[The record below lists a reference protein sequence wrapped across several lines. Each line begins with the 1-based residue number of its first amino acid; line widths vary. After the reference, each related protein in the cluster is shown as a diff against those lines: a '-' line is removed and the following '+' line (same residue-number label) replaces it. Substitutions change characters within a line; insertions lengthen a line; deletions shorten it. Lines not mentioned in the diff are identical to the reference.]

1 MCEGAADDFPH
12 RPAHGILINMKQK
25 VYIET
30 SVVSYLTNR
39 RSRDMVVAVHQELT
53 LEWWEERAPG
63 FALVISE
70 LVQEEAG
77 KGDPVASGG
86 RLAAIAKLPILA
98 VSDEAA
104 SLADQLISSGPIPRS
119 SAADA
124 LHIAVAAV
132 NGIDYLLTWNCKHLA
147 NAAHRH
153 QIEALVEEA
162 GYACPVICTPEELME
177 D

>member
-1 MCEGAADDFPH
+1 ME
-12 RPAHGILINMKQK
+12 QK

-30 SVVSYLTNR
+30 SVVSYLTSR
-39 RSRDMVVAVHQELT
+39 RSRDMVIAAHQELT
-53 LEWWEERAPG
+53 LQWWEQRAG
-63 FALVISE
+63 AFTLVISE

-77 KGDPVASGG
+77 KGDPAASDE
-86 RLAAIAKLPILA
+86 RLAVIAELPILTIN
-98 VSDEAA
+98 DEAVL
-104 SLADQLISSGPIPRS
+104 LAEQLVSSGPIPHS

-124 LHIAVAAV
+124 VHIAVAAV

-147 NAAHRH
+147 NAVHRN
-153 QIEALVEEA
+153 QIEALVEGA